1 MRKWFSNSTEP
12 VKVSIITHSE
22 RVKEKVS
29 KDNRNIEMPK
39 IEVVK
44 IYVLMGFL
52 IVSIFLSLSFT
63 KYKEKF

>member
-1 MRKWFSNSTEP
+1 MRKWFSNRTEL
-12 VKVSIITHSE
+12 VRASIFTHSE

-29 KDNRNIEMPK
+29 MDKRNIEMPK

-44 IYVLMGFL
+44 IYVLIGFL
-52 IVSIFLSLSFT
+52 IVSILLSLSFT